1 MKTLSIQQPWA
12 SLVCSGIKDVEN
24 RTWKAAQVPGRI
36 LIHASSKKV
45 SGNFL
50 NTIPE
55 EMESYITNNVFFG
68 NLAPLDEL
76 PTSAIIGYVTVT
88 GFDDGKV
95 DSAWAD
101 GPGVY
106 KWKLEDAWMFDE
118 PILNVKGKLNLFDY
132 DLDED
137 NLPPAH
143 KVDLMTVEL
152 NDAKDEITIPCYDLP
167 FKMLGEGNCNDFRI
181 YLTDDLIDLFCT
193 DDLDAVTMKAFKA
206 LHLVCGDRYKT
217 FELTDDSA
225 IYMIP
230 DPQDESKPYTIM
242 YHDGKEDPW
251 LAADFFLGKK
261 LDEGE
266 LVSICGGLKV
276 DMTKDFRNML
286 EKDMK
291 NASKENADQRIITLK
306 VNKDTFDGVVK
317 GDLGMINEG
326 ITSKN
331 LSKFFVLDEKG
342 AVKEI
347 DGIAQLKPYDAIKL
361 TNKTDSVTFQIN
373 NADVV
378 YMDPEYNELTPYSDI
393 EADDI
398 DYTDCMIAYTLGEKV
413 K

>member
-12 SLVCSGIKDVEN
+12 SLVCAGIKDVEN
-24 RTWKAAQVPGRI
+24 RTWKAAKVPGKI

-45 SGNFL
+45 TGNFL

-88 GFDDGKV
+88 GFYDGKV

-143 KVDLMTVEL
+143 KVDLMTVQL

-167 FKMLGEGNCNDFRI
+167 FKMLGEGDCNDFRI

-193 DDLDAVTMKAFKA
+193 DDLDAVTMKDFKA

-242 YHDGKEDPW
+242 YHDGKEAPW

-261 LDEGE
+261 LDEGK
-266 LVSICGGLKV
+266 LVGFCGGVNVYEPEMIKTPKV
-276 DMTKDFRNML
+276 
-286 EKDMK
+286 
-291 NASKENADQRIITLK
+291 NADLRILTLK
-306 VNKDTFDGVVK
+306 VSKDTFDGAVK
-317 GDLGMINEG
+317 GDLGVINEG

-342 AVKEI
+342 DVKEV
-347 DGIAQLKPYDAIKL
+347 DGIAQLKPYDAVEL
-361 TNKTDSVTFQIN
+361 SYKTDSVTFQIN

-378 YMDPEYNELTPYSDI
+378 YMDPEYTELIPYSDL
-393 EADDI
+393 ETDDI